1 MGKTA
6 WRTPAE
12 GTAIIA
18 GQMLLVRA
26 FPVELHQLVRL
37 DDDLLTKL
45 ERETITRVKNGI
57 FNPGIDGATQIHLMD
72 YSIGAIREGLR
83 YIRECRD
90 KGLLQR
96 RS

>member
-1 MGKTA
+1 MGQTA
-6 WRTPAE
+6 WRTPDE

-18 GQMLLVRA
+18 GQMLLVRVLA
-26 FPVELHQLVRL
+26 VELHRLGRL

-45 ERETITRVKNGI
+45 ERETTKQVKNSI
-57 FNPGIDGATQIHLMD
+57 FNPEADGAMQIHLMD

-90 KGLLQR
+90 KGLLQ
-96 RS
+96 